1 MRSFITGSPPS
12 RGRRTYVL
20 TRNILDSRPM
30 RIFLMVLAML
40 VSQAAVAQAW
50 PNRPVL
56 FLVPFAAGA
65 GINDIMAR
73 LVGKHMGAGLGQP
86 VVIENRAG
94 AGGIAGTDAAAKA
107 APDGYT
113 FLMTNVSLVTSAYL
127 YSKLPY
133 DPQKDLVPVTLVATS
148 PLMLVVHPSV
158 AASSV
163 QELVA
168 LAKANPGRLNFG
180 SGGMGSTPH
189 LSVELFK
196 SAAGFDAVHVPYK
209 GGAPALNDLI
219 GGQLSFMIENMPGT
233 MPFVKSGKLRALA
246 ITIAQRSP
254 LEPALP
260 TMAESGVPGY
270 EVGGA
275 QGLFAAAGTPPD
287 IVERLQAEGAKG
299 RRLEEWRESVAGAGR
314 EPSGDTPEAFG
325 AFIRPENV
333 RGGRIIREKGIRSEE
348 AGVDRRACRSAMG
361 MTDLSQGE
369 AP

>member
-1 MRSFITGSPPS
+1 
-12 RGRRTYVL
+12 
-20 TRNILDSRPM
+20 M
-30 RIFLMVLAML
+30 RIFLMLLAML
-40 VSQAAVAQAW
+40 VSQAALAQAW
-50 PNRPVL
+50 PNRPVR

-73 LVGKHMGAGLGQP
+73 LVGQHLGAGLGQP

-107 APDGYT
+107 PPDGYT

-127 YSKLPY
+127 YPKLPY
-133 DPQKDLVPVTLVATS
+133 DPQKDFVPVTLVATS

-158 AASSV
+158 AAKSV

-180 SGGMGSTPH
+180 SGGVGSTPH

-196 SAAGFDAVHVPYK
+196 SAAGIDAVHVPYK

-219 GGQLSFMIENMPGT
+219 GGQLSFMIENVPGT
-233 MPFVKSGKLRALA
+233 LPFVKGGKLRALA
-246 ITIAQRSP
+246 ITSAQRSP

-270 EVGGA
+270 EVLGW
-275 QGLFAAAGTPPD
+275 QGLFGVAGTPPD
-287 IVERLQAEGAKG
+287 IVVRLQAEVGKALRLPEVRERLAALGA
-299 RRLEEWRESVAGAGR
+299 
-314 EPSGDTPEAFG
+314 EPVGSTPQEFG
-325 AFIRPENV
+325 AFV
-333 RGGRIIREKGIRSEE
+333 RAEHARWSKVIREKGIRSE
-348 AGVDRRACRSAMG
+348 
-361 MTDLSQGE
+361 
-369 AP
+369 

>member
-1 MRSFITGSPPS
+1 
-12 RGRRTYVL
+12 
-20 TRNILDSRPM
+20 M
-30 RIFLMVLAML
+30 RIFLMLLALL
-40 VSQAAVAQAW
+40 VSQAALAQAW
-50 PNRPVL
+50 PNRPVR

-73 LVGKHMGAGLGQP
+73 LVGQHLGAGLGQP

-94 AGGIAGTDAAAKA
+94 AGGIAGTEAAAKA

-127 YSKLPY
+127 YKLSY
-133 DPQKDLVPVTLVATS
+133 DPQKDFIPVTLVATS

-158 AASSV
+158 AAKSV

-180 SGGMGSTPH
+180 SGGVGSTPH

-209 GGAPALNDLI
+209 GGAPALNDLV

-233 MPFVKSGKLRALA
+233 MPFVKAGKLRALA
-246 ITIAQRSP
+246 ITSAERSP

-260 TMAESGVPGY
+260 TMAEAGVPGY
-270 EVGGA
+270 EVVGWN
-275 QGLFAAAGTPPD
+275 GLVAVRGTPPE
-287 IVERLQAEGAKG
+287 IVARLAAEVAQILRTPEVKERLATLGAEPVGN
-299 RRLEEWRESVAGAGR
+299 
-314 EPSGDTPEAFG
+314 TPEEFG
-325 AFIRPENV
+325 AFIRAENA
-333 RGGRIIREKGIRSEE
+333 RWGRIIKEK
-348 AGVDRRACRSAMG
+348 
-361 MTDLSQGE
+361 
-369 AP
+369 